1 MKNLKVVTA
10 FAIGAAVAGTIATA
24 ATNPTS
30 GSVKACADNRTQAL
44 YLSSTGTCA
53 ANRTL
58 IDLGGTGMNT
68 KAIASLVTPSVVS
81 ISVTTASG
89 GATGSGSIYKSNSS
103 SSYII
108 TNNHV
113 VNTSGAAATIKVE
126 LSNGDQYPA
135 TIVGRDPGYDLAVLQ
150 IQMGN
155 LPTVT
160 LGDSSKLSV
169 GDPVLAIGSPL
180 GLASTV
186 TSGIISALNR
196 PVSTGTVDA
205 QSYVDAIQTDAAIN
219 PGNSGGALIDAQGRI
234 IGVNSAIATL
244 SNGSASGSIGLG
256 FSIPINEAKRVIDE
270 IIATG
275 KSTRPVLG
283 VYFDTTYTG
292 EGAKIGDAERAFFR
306 FRSRRHIDHGGAR
319 RGLGVQFLGRLDLHQ
334 FNPNHAHSQ
343 IVGIARIFGG
353 YDLIL
358 GLDIR
363 QRLALFDIGAG
374 DAGDGGKAD
383 GRFRAVGD
391 NAPLRAHQ
399 LSQLSANAI
408 HHFVHLDVIMRSFE
422 HRLLDLGQ

>member
-1 MKNLKVVTA
+1 MDSKKSNRVISATFCRVLAMKNFKVVTA
-10 FAIGAAVAGTIATA
+10 FVIGAALAGTIATA
-24 ATNPTS
+24 ATTS
-30 GSVKACADNRTQAL
+30 PVGSIKACADNRTQAL
-44 YLSSTGTCA
+44 FLSSTGTCSA
-53 ANRTL
+53 SRTL
-58 IDLGGTGMNT
+58 VELGGTGMNT

-89 GATGSGSIYKSNSS
+89 GATGSGSIYKTNSS

-113 VNTSGAAATIKVE
+113 VNTSGQSATIKVE

-135 TIVGRDPGYDLAVLQ
+135 TIVGRDPGYDIAVLQ
-150 IQMGN
+150 IQQGN
-155 LPTVT
+155 LPAIAI
-160 LGDSSKLSV
+160 GDSTKVSV

-244 SNGSASGSIGLG
+244 SSGSTSGSIGLG

-270 IIATG
+270 IISTG

-283 VYFDTTYTG
+283 VFFDTTFTG
-292 EGAKIGDAERAFFR
+292 EGAKIGKLSSGEGADKAGIPVGAII
-306 FRSRRHIDHGGAR
+306 RSIDGIKIPNTDTAIVRIRSYAPGSTVTVVVDLPGG
-319 RGLGVQFLGRLDLHQ
+319 GSKTFKVTLGSA
-334 FNPNHAHSQ
+334 P
-343 IVGIARIFGG
+343 
-353 YDLIL
+353 
-358 GLDIR
+358 
-363 QRLALFDIGAG
+363 AL
-374 DAGDGGKAD
+374 
-383 GRFRAVGD
+383 
-391 NAPLRAHQ
+391 
-399 LSQLSANAI
+399 
-408 HHFVHLDVIMRSFE
+408 
-422 HRLLDLGQ
+422 